1 MIKPLRAYGE
11 QEVKPRLR
19 RILIQPQ
26 VVLAIAI
33 FGACFLFGSR
43 LSAAELK
50 LGDIVGMILTY
61 AAIAFGFCITG
72 MALVLTLPSDRFL
85 SALQAHKLNGGGQSS
100 YLDLLF
106 VFSWTAV
113 CHWLLVVVA
122 IIAMLVRGTVPV
134 LLNEWDGWG
143 WRVLISWFFG
153 LCAYSLIQFLL
164 TVITLSQVGQL
175 YSKELT
181 KTGNASKSN

>member
-1 MIKPLRAYGE
+1 MIKPLGAYIKG
-11 QEVKPRLR
+11 EVKPRLR
-19 RILIQPQ
+19 RILVQPQ
-26 VVLAIAI
+26 VILAGVIS
-33 FGACFLFGSR
+33 GACFLFGTR
-43 LSAAELK
+43 LSSAQLK
-50 LGDIVGMILTY
+50 LSDIVGMILTY

-85 SALQAHKLNGGGQSS
+85 STLQAHKLDSGGQSS

-122 IIAMLVRGTVPV
+122 IIALLVRGMVPV

-143 WRVLISWFFG
+143 WRLLISWFFG
-153 LCAYSLIQFLL
+153 LCTYSLIQFLL

-175 YSKELT
+175 YSRELS
-181 KTGNASKSN
+181 KTGNTLKSN